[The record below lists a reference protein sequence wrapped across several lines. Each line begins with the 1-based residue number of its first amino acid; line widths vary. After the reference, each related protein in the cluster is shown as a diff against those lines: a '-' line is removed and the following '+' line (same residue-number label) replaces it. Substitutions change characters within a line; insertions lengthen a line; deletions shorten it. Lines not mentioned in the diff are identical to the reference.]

1 MVCTNESN
9 IRSIFI
15 TAMNYNNN
23 NNEESITILSFRF
36 VQKINFKKN
45 SIRHCRIS
53 DNYSQQIEAQQLYQ
67 SIS

>member
-1 MVCTNESN
+1 MYTNESN
-9 IRSIFI
+9 IKSIFI
-15 TAMNYNNN
+15 TAMNYNN

>member
-1 MVCTNESN
+1 MVYTNESN
-9 IRSIFI
+9 IKSIFI

-23 NNEESITILSFRF
+23 NNNEESILSFRF

>member
-1 MVCTNESN
+1 MVYTNESN
-9 IRSIFI
+9 IKSIFI

-23 NNEESITILSFRF
+23 NEESILSFRF

>member
-1 MVCTNESN
+1 MVYTNESN
-9 IRSIFI
+9 IKSIFI

-23 NNEESITILSFRF
+23 NEESILSFRF

-45 SIRHCRIS
+45 SIRHCHIS

>member
-1 MVCTNESN
+1 MVYTNESN

-23 NNEESITILSFRF
+23 NEESILSFRF

>member
-1 MVCTNESN
+1 MVYTNESN
-9 IRSIFI
+9 IKSIFI
-15 TAMNYNNN
+15 TTMNYNN

-53 DNYSQQIEAQQLYQ
+53 DNYSQQIEAQLYQ

>member
-1 MVCTNESN
+1 MVYTNESN
-9 IRSIFI
+9 IKSIFI
-15 TAMNYNNN
+15 TAMNYNN

-53 DNYSQQIEAQQLYQ
+53 DNYSQQIEAQLYQ

>member
-1 MVCTNESN
+1 MVYTNESN
-9 IRSIFI
+9 IKSIFI

-23 NNEESITILSFRF
+23 NNNEESILSFRF

-53 DNYSQQIEAQQLYQ
+53 DNYSQQIEAQLYQ

>member
-23 NNEESITILSFRF
+23 NEESIFSFRF

-53 DNYSQQIEAQQLYQ
+53 DNYSQQIEAQLYQ

>member
-1 MVCTNESN
+1 MVYTNESN
-9 IRSIFI
+9 IKSIFI

-23 NNEESITILSFRF
+23 NKESILSFRF

-53 DNYSQQIEAQQLYQ
+53 DNYSQQIEAQLYQ

>member
-1 MVCTNESN
+1 MVYTNESN
-9 IRSIFI
+9 IKSIFI

-23 NNEESITILSFRF
+23 NEESILSFRF

-53 DNYSQQIEAQQLYQ
+53 DNYLQQIEDQQLYQ

>member
-1 MVCTNESN
+1 MVYTNESN

-23 NNEESITILSFRF
+23 NEESILSFRF

-53 DNYSQQIEAQQLYQ
+53 DNYSQQIEAQLYQ

>member
-1 MVCTNESN
+1 
-9 IRSIFI
+9 
-15 TAMNYNNN
+15 MNYNN
-23 NNEESITILSFRF
+23 NNEESILFFRF

-53 DNYSQQIEAQQLYQ
+53 DNYSQQIETQQLYQ

>member
-1 MVCTNESN
+1 MVYTNESN
-9 IRSIFI
+9 IKSIFI

-23 NNEESITILSFRF
+23 NEESIFSFRF

>member
-1 MVCTNESN
+1 
-9 IRSIFI
+9 
-15 TAMNYNNN
+15 MNYNNN
-23 NNEESITILSFRF
+23 NEESILSFRF

-53 DNYSQQIEAQQLYQ
+53 DNYSQQIEAQLYQ